1 MLPTMRPTTLSSA
14 TELPPVTKLSPVTEP
29 SPVTELPSPTE
40 GYNAVWLSDL
50 HLGTRGCRAEFLRDF
65 LDNAHCDHLYL
76 LGDVVDFWSLKRSFH
91 WPASH
96 QEVLRRILAKA
107 AAGTRVVYVPGNHDH
122 LARDLDAHQLLGVE
136 VMMDAVHTTA
146 DGRRLLLLH
155 GDLFD
160 SAVLCSRLNR
170 WVGNAGYSLLLWLN
184 QLANTA
190 RRWVRLPYWSL
201 AYYIKNRVGNAR
213 AAIEAFERAAVH
225 EARRRGCDGVVCGHI
240 HQPELRVID
249 GLLYCNDGDWVE
261 SCTALVEHRDG
272 RLELVH
278 WGDLRQRL
286 KCDRAAAAERFQLLE
301 LPRLSARRLHQSP
314 ALR

>member
-1 MLPTMRPTTLSSA
+1 MSRSP
-14 TELPPVTKLSPVTEP
+14 ELPLTLPQSVAPVPDRFNTI
-29 SPVTELPSPTE
+29 
-40 GYNAVWLSDL
+40 WLSDL
-50 HLGTRGCRAEFLRDF
+50 HLGSRGCRAEFLLDF
-65 LDNAHCDHLYL
+65 LENTHCDQLYL
-76 LGDVVDFWSLKRSFH
+76 LGDVVDLWALKRSFY
-91 WPASH
+91 WPTSH
-96 QEVLRRILAKA
+96 QEVLRRIIAKA
-107 AAGTRVVYVPGNHDH
+107 AGGTRVVYVPGNHDH
-122 LARDLDAHQLLGVE
+122 LARDLAAQQLLGIE
-136 VMMDAVHTTA
+136 VRMDAVHTTA

-170 WVGNAGYSLLLWLN
+170 WAGNAGYSLLLGLN
-184 QLANTA
+184 QLANAA

-201 AYYIKNRVGNAR
+201 AYYVKNRVGNAR

-225 EARRRGCDGVVCGHI
+225 EARRRGLDGVVCGHI

-249 GLLYCNDGDWVE
+249 GLLYSNDGDWVE

-286 KCDRAAAAERFQLLE
+286 KCERSAAASDRFQLLE
-301 LPRLSARRLHQSP
+301 LPRLAARRQRDP

>member
-1 MLPTMRPTTLSSA
+1 MPGNPEPLP
-14 TELPPVTKLSPVTEP
+14 LPAWPIGPAPVSERF
-29 SPVTELPSPTE
+29 
-40 GYNAVWLSDL
+40 NAIWLSDL
-50 HLGTRGCRAEFLRDF
+50 HLGSRDCRAEFLLDF
-65 LDNAHCDHLYL
+65 LDKTCCDQLYL
-76 LGDVVDFWSLKRSFH
+76 LGDVIDLWALKRNFY

-96 QEVLRRILAKA
+96 QEVLRRIVAKA

-122 LARDLDAHQLLGVE
+122 LARDLHAQQLLGVE
-136 VMMDAVHTTA
+136 VLSDAVHTTA

-170 WVGNAGYSLLLWLN
+170 WVGSAGYSVLLGLN
-184 QLANTA
+184 RLANIA

-201 AYYIKNRVGNAR
+201 AYYVKNRVGNAR

-225 EARRRGCDGVVCGHI
+225 EARRRGLDGVVCGHI
-240 HQPELRVID
+240 HQPELRMLD

-261 SCTALVEHRDG
+261 SCTALVEHRQG

-286 KCDRAAAAERFQLLE
+286 KCERSAAAADRFQLLE
-301 LPRLSARRLHQSP
+301 LPRLSARQRHCDPL
-314 ALR
+314 LR